1 MTTLQLIRHT
11 FNQPAARINY
21 EGTARMWRS
30 IAHSAALDGDFE
42 AMRQSQFRALE
53 NEQLA
58 REQERQGGN
67 QKAEVGSQS
76 ACAALREVAA

>member
-11 FNQPAARINY
+11 FNQPATRINY

-30 IAHSAALDGDFE
+30 IAHSAAVEGDFE

-53 NEQLA
+53 NEQMA
-58 REQERQGGN
+58 REQAR
-67 QKAEVGSQS
+67 SQS
-76 ACAALREVAA
+76 ACGALREVAA

>member
-11 FNQPAARINY
+11 FNQPATRINY

-30 IAHSAALDGDFE
+30 IAHSAALEGDFE

-58 REQERQGGN
+58 REQEAKRLNGS
-67 QKAEVGSQS
+67 QKAEVGA
-76 ACAALREVAA
+76 ACAALQEVAA